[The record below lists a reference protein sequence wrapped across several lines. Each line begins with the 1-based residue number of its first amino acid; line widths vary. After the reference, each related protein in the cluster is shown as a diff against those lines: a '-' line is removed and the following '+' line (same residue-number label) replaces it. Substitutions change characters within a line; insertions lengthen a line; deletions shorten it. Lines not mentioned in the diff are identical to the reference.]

1 MSLSDRSRVNLS
13 RSLVVTGLI
22 LYIPSNIMPVMTMS
36 IVGKVDPLT
45 VLGGVHELY
54 DSGLPLIAG
63 VVFLASFILPFA
75 KLAALAWVLFL
86 HGSPAL
92 RRERSRVFKIIHMIG
107 SWSMI
112 DIFLIA
118 VLAAVGQLGALAS
131 VRAEPGCV
139 VFALVLLCSLV
150 AAEIYKP
157 RLIWED
163 TWITSE

>member
-13 RSLVVTGLI
+13 RALVVTGLI

-36 IVGKVDPLT
+36 IVGKVDALT

-54 DSGLPLIAG
+54 DSGLPLISG
-63 VVFLASFILPFA
+63 VVFLASFVLPFA

-86 HGSPAL
+86 HGTPTL
-92 RRERSRVFKIIHMIG
+92 RRERGKVFKIVHLIG

-131 VRAEPGCV
+131 VRAEPGCI

-163 TWITSE
+163 F

>member
-1 MSLSDRSRVNLS
+1 MMNLSDQTRLNLS
-13 RSLVVTGLI
+13 RALVVTGLI

-36 IVGKVDPLT
+36 LVGKVDPLT
-45 VLGGVHELY
+45 VMRGVLELY

-63 VVFLASFILPFA
+63 VVFLASFVLPFA

-86 HGSPAL
+86 HGSPSL
-92 RRERSRVFKIIHMIG
+92 RRERSKVFKIVHRIG

-112 DIFLIA
+112 DIFLLA

-131 VRAEPGCV
+131 VRAEPGCI
-139 VFALVLLCSLV
+139 VFAIVLLCSLV

-163 TWITSE
+163 A